1 MLYYFYQMLTGRFT
15 GKSPEQ
21 VGAMFQD
28 MLSEPLVLTV
38 SMVVVV
44 AAGILICSM
53 GLQKGVERITKIM
66 MSLLLVIIVVLAV
79 HGLTLEGS
87 MEGVKFYLLP
97 DFQRMKQVGIWETV
111 TAAMNQAFFT
121 LSLGIGSM
129 AIFGSY
135 IDKKRTLLGE
145 AVNIA
150 VLDTFVALVSGL
162 IIFPTCFAFGISPDA
177 GPQLIFVTLPNVFNS
192 MAG

>member
-1 MLYYFYQMLTGRFT
+1 
-15 GKSPEQ
+15 
-21 VGAMFQD
+21 
-28 MLSEPLVLTV
+28 
-38 SMVVVV
+38 
-44 AAGILICSM
+44 
-53 GLQKGVERITKIM
+53 
-66 MSLLLVIIVVLAV
+66 
-79 HGLTLEGS
+79 
-87 MEGVKFYLLP
+87 
-97 DFQRMKQVGIWETV
+97 
-111 TAAMNQAFFT
+111 
-121 LSLGIGSM
+121 M